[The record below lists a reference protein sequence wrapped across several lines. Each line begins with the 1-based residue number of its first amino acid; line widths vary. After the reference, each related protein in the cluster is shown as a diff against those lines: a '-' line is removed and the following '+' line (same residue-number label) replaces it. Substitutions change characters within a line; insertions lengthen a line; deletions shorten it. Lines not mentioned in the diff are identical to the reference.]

1 MRPLRHRRVAIHGD
15 RVDGRTGSDNAVYY
29 VTVGSPFMATVSM
42 PAPDP
47 MTRFITA
54 PQGRH

>member
-15 RVDGRTGSDNAVYY
+15 RVDARTGSDNAVYY
-29 VTVGSPFMATVSM
+29 GTAGASIMTPWSIS
-42 PAPDP
+42 APDP